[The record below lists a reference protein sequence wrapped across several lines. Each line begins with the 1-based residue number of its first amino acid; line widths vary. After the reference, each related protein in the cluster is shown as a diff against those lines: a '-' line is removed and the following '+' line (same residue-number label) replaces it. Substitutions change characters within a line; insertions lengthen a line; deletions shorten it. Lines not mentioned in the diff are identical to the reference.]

1 MEIAYLL
8 AIRLSALEDEQEH
21 SINHVHDLVVA
32 VLENH
37 LEIEADKLGQVLVGV
52 GSSVLTTRSIS
63 AAMAI

>member
-21 SINHVHDLVVA
+21 SIDHVHDLMVV

-37 LEIEADKLGQVLVGV
+37 LEIKAGKLGQVLVGV
-52 GSSVLTTRSIS
+52 GFSVSTTRSIS